1 MYIFECLLPS
11 PFPTYYDFFFI
22 VQAVGTPLAINLGS
36 GQGTAFPFCI
46 QPHSAQVTSSPPALV
61 PALDPPTP
69 SGRRIKKVTNTVDR
83 IIEVVKLN
91 TIIITKPV
99 IGTILRTG
107 LNAITTLQVCLEN
120 IAALSHPIRSKTK
133 TNRQRC
139 AHGLPRVAS
148 ASLHV
153 ITSSFDWFTALLVS
167 FLIGY
172 SDSFGLGFIIVESLP
187 LLTMVLFDT
196 QLKTPLMSNDWTLC
210 VDIHVVCRL
219 VGFSIPCR
227 CLLQRGIIFF
237 ET

>member
-1 MYIFECLLPS
+1 MSPFTLVRSGVLLFRQCVPNNQVFSTYTLWRSLNVVHFVCASCYTFCTSLYILECLLPS
-11 PFPTYYDFFFI
+11 PFPTYYDLFII
-22 VQAVGTPLAINLGS
+22 VQAVGTPLSTNLGS
-36 GQGTAFPFCI
+36 AQGTAFPFCI
-46 QPHSAQVTSSPPALV
+46 QPHSAQETSSPPALV

-91 TIIITKPV
+91 AIIITSPV

-107 LNAITTLQVCLEN
+107 LNSITTLQVWFEN

-139 AHGLPRVAS
+139 AHGLPRFAS

-153 ITSSFDWFTALLVS
+153 ITSSFDWLTALLVS

-172 SDSFGLGFIIVESLP
+172 SDSIL
-187 LLTMVLFDT
+187 
-196 QLKTPLMSNDWTLC
+196 N
-210 VDIHVVCRL
+210 
-219 VGFSIPCR
+219 
-227 CLLQRGIIFF
+227 
-237 ET
+237 